1 MGIFLLYILFFAAI
15 FEGNTNR
22 PLAYAGALSLCG
34 RFLWLPFKLLDL
46 PVAEPVILVQV
57 PAHGV
62 KQEFLEHFF
71 LGTVVEPAEVL
82 VLLDVPEVPFCLDGP
97 DLAVQDPLFALDVP
111 MGLFFQVLP
120 AFIDLHHLVL
130 FLVLLPVILVK
141 TSGFVGTSAAVCASI
156 YLYGLFI
163 AVLVSLFRPDV
174 EQLSP
179 IMAHIVR
186 LVLEHLSLQ

>member
-46 PVAEPVILVQV
+46 PVAEPVIL
-57 PAHGV
+57 
-62 KQEFLEHFF
+62 
-71 LGTVVEPAEVL
+71 
-82 VLLDVPEVPFCLDGP
+82 
-97 DLAVQDPLFALDVP
+97 VQDPLFALDVP

>member
-1 MGIFLLYILFFAAI
+1 MFHGHCILVGIFLFYILFFAAI
-15 FEGNTNR
+15 FEGSTDR

-46 PVAEPVILVQV
+46 PVAEPVVLVQV

-82 VLLDVPEVPFCLDGP
+82 VLLDVSEVPFCLDGP
-97 DLAVQDPLFALDVP
+97 DPAVQDPLFALDIP

-120 AFIDLHHLVL
+120 AFIDLHYL
-130 FLVLLPVILVK
+130 FIKNFRGGTVACICHCLSSSFGGLSISRQPLL
-141 TSGFVGTSAAVCASI
+141 T
-156 YLYGLFI
+156 LYG
-163 AVLVSLFRPDV
+163 
-174 EQLSP
+174 
-179 IMAHIVR
+179 IVWW
-186 LVLEHLSLQ
+186 